1 MHLKRGIPS
10 RDMLV
15 SSIRHSQTHN
25 NSCERLFGIFQRI
38 TELILNEL
46 LILTHS
52 DNFSWLGHPHVAIV
66 QTRDNLQWD
75 LFDQV
80 TWKSCWKSCW
90 LAAVVHFVYAGQCC
104 NSFQVRAFNVY
115 WCDWSTCMARCS
127 FDKIRVIFR
136 GRSKRLQYYIQSA
149 LSVKI
154 FLSAED
160 NDHDQNEEN
169 DDGQRGNSKLCCQ
182 IFLLILQCFIQFW
195 LTPTH
200 PVESSFGQR
209 LKFQTET

>member
-1 MHLKRGIPS
+1 M
-10 RDMLV
+10 
-15 SSIRHSQTHN
+15 SIDVIGQPAWPDVVLI
-25 NSCERLFGIFQRI
+25 RLGWF
-38 TELILNEL
+38 
-46 LILTHS
+46 
-52 DNFSWLGHPHVAIV
+52 LG
-66 QTRDNLQWD
+66 
-75 LFDQV
+75 
-80 TWKSCWKSCW
+80 
-90 LAAVVHFVYAGQCC
+90 
-104 NSFQVRAFNVY
+104 
-115 WCDWSTCMARCS
+115 
-127 FDKIRVIFR
+127 
-136 GRSKRLQYYIQSA
+136 LQYYIQSA
-149 LSVKI
+149 FSVKI

>member
-1 MHLKRGIPS
+1 
-10 RDMLV
+10 MLV
-15 SSIRHSQTHN
+15 SSIRHSQTDN

-90 LAAVVHFVYAGQCC
+90 LAAAAVVHFVYAGQCC
-104 NSFQVRAFNVY
+104 NSFQVRAFNVH

-136 GRSKRLQYYIQSA
+136 VA
-149 LSVKI
+149 
-154 FLSAED
+154 
-160 NDHDQNEEN
+160 
-169 DDGQRGNSKLCCQ
+169 
-182 IFLLILQCFIQFW
+182 ILHSI
-195 LTPTH
+195 
-200 PVESSFGQR
+200 SSFGQNLPFCWR
-209 LKFQTET
+209 QWPWPKWRKRRWPKREFQIVLSDLFANLAMFHPILVDAHPPSGK